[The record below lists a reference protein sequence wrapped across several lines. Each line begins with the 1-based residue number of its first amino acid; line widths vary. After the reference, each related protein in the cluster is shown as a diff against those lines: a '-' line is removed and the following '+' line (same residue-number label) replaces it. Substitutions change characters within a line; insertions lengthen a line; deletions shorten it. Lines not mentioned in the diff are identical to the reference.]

1 MPLIVRTFPVLPG
14 KEEDIRKLA
23 AELAGPRREAAREF
37 YKSFGVARESWH
49 YQETPHGPVVIGV
62 TEIAD
67 PVAKAQE
74 YAESNRPF
82 DRWFKD
88 QVRNL
93 TGIDPDR
100 PAPGPAE
107 RGDFRHAGR
116 GPLLMTKHKPAPPS
130 GTERQLPARS
140 QQAGVT

>member
-23 AELAGPRREAAREF
+23 AELAGPRREEAREF
-37 YKSFGVARESWH
+37 YKSFGVVRESWH
-49 YQETPHGPVVIGV
+49 YQETPHGPLVIGV
-62 TEIAD
+62 TEIADD

-93 TGIDPDR
+93 TGIDPDVQ
-100 PAPGPAE
+100 
-107 RGDFRHAGR
+107 
-116 GPLLMTKHKPAPPS
+116 PLGPPS
-130 GTERQLPARS
+130 EVIFDTQGEAAAYDQPGGS
-140 QQAGVT
+140 